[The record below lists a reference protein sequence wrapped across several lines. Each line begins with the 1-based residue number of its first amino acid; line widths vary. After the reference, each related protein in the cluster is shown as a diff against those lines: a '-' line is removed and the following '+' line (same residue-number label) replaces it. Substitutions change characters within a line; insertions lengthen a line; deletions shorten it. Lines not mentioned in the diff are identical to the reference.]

1 MNMSKP
7 LHPGEFI
14 THVYLQPLGIRYT
27 KLAGKL
33 NVDPSTVKKLLNKE
47 IVVTP
52 EMALRLSAVLGSSA
66 YFWLS
71 MQSHY
76 SLWEAEQTLDV
87 STLGQAFSSS
97 HSLSTPIRVQILELL
112 EESEMA
118 LEDIC
123 EQLKMPQD
131 QLSLHLQSLE
141 TAALV
146 TTHQQYG
153 QTFYGLNI
161 ARVNTLTQETSEYPM
176 ARRVSAP

>member
-14 THVYLQPLGIRYT
+14 TNVYLKPLGIRYT
-27 KLAGKL
+27 KLAGNL
-33 NVDPSTVKKLLNKE
+33 NVAPSTVEKLLNKE

-87 STLGQAFSSS
+87 STLGQVSAYS
-97 HSLSTPIRVQILELL
+97 HSLSTPIRVQILERL
-112 EESEMA
+112 EESEML

-123 EQLKMPQD
+123 EQLNMTQD
-131 QLSLHLQSLE
+131 QLSIHLQSLE
-141 TAALV
+141 AAELV
-146 TTHQQYG
+146 TMRQQYG
-153 QTFYGLNI
+153 QTYYGLN
-161 ARVNTLTQETSEYPM
+161 ASQTNTLTKGFTEPSITSQ
-176 ARRVSAP
+176 VH